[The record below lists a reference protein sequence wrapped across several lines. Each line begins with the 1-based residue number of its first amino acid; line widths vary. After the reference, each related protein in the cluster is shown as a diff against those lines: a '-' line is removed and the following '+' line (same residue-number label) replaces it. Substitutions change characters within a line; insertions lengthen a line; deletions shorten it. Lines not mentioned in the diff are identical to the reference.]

1 MVKSLCKGAMMNYLK
16 SLLNIVE
23 SMYKLEKNKEAKEA
37 YKKIL
42 NLINEMIK
50 VS

>member
-1 MVKSLCKGAMMNYLK
+1 MNNLK
-16 SLLNIVE
+16 SLFNIVK
-23 SMYKLEKNKEAKEA
+23 SMYQLEKNKEAKEA